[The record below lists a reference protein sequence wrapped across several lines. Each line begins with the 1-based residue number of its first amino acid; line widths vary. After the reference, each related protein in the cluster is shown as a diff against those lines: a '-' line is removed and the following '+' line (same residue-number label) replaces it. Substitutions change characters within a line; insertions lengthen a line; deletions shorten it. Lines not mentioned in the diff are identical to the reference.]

1 MYSFKR
7 QKKTLVSFS
16 LIPDSH
22 SIKIYISNP
31 YLEWRRLQ
39 VIDLFLVSFLS
50 IETNPNNNKN
60 IAWIKGDIYDCWYC
74 VFNILKSSFIIKVII
89 LIVDKK
95 VTTATAQK
103 DKEILSEIVDKVQE
117 ETFWPTM
124 MKLLRTYM
132 TFVMD
137 SPDFS

>member
-1 MYSFKR
+1 M
-7 QKKTLVSFS
+7 
-16 LIPDSH
+16 
-22 SIKIYISNP
+22 
-31 YLEWRRLQ
+31 
-39 VIDLFLVSFLS
+39 IDLFLVSFLS